1 MTGGTVVVLGRT
13 GRNFAAGMS
22 GGVAYVWD
30 PDGDFE
36 QRVNRGNGSIQLE
49 VVIDPSDIA
58 ELRTLIER
66 HIALTCSERA
76 RQVLENWDSTL
87 PQFVKVISNEYKQ
100 MLAELAR
107 EQVEEESV
115 KTAV

>member
-1 MTGGTVVVLGRT
+1 MFLADRKAVVEGTGDHGCEYMTGGTVVVLWRT

-36 QRVNRGNGSIQLE
+36 QRVNRGGGSIQLE

-58 ELRTLIER
+58 ALRTLIER
-66 HIALTCSERA
+66 HVELTRSSRA
-76 RQVLENWDSTL
+76 REVLENWDSTL
-87 PQFVKVISNEYKQ
+87 PQFVKV
-100 MLAELAR
+100 
-107 EQVEEESV
+107 
-115 KTAV
+115 